1 MPPFR
6 RRARAS
12 GKIMTKRLI
21 INSDDYGRTAD
32 ISRGIRESH
41 LHGVVTSTT
50 CMMNIRTTPAD
61 IALALQETPKLGLG
75 VHLVLTAE
83 RPLLSRERLQTITN
97 EDGSFLKLAMLIS
110 QIDQIEVNEV
120 KTEWHAQVDLFV
132 KTAGKKPTHL
142 DSHHHSSYFSPAL
155 FRAMLE
161 LAKEYECAIRLPV
174 VYGSDEMAG
183 LPSELI
189 GPIKEYAP
197 KLLSEFNPRRPN
209 AFFASFYDDLA
220 TPEELNKIFAEIN
233 QDGTFEIMC
242 HPGYVDD
249 AFAKESSYNK
259 QRETELEILTTP
271 SIKRA
276 IQANGIDLI
285 TFAEL

>member
-1 MPPFR
+1 MP
-6 RRARAS
+6 
-12 GKIMTKRLI
+12 KHLI
-21 INSDDYGRTAD
+21 INSDDYGRTPD

-41 LHGVVTSTT
+41 LRGVVTSTT
-50 CMMNIRTTPAD
+50 CMMNIPTTPAD
-61 IALALQETPKLGLG
+61 IAIAMRETPKLGLG

-83 RPLLSRERLQTITN
+83 RPLLACEQLKTITN
-97 EDGSFLKLAMLIS
+97 ADGSFLKLAALIS
-110 QIDQIEVNEV
+110 KIDQIDVNEV
-120 KTEWHAQVDLFV
+120 KAEWHEQIELFV
-132 KTAGKKPTHL
+132 KAAGRKPTHL

-161 LAKEYECAIRLPV
+161 LAREYDCAIRLPV

-183 LPSELI
+183 LPAELI

-197 KLLSEFNPRRPN
+197 KLLNEFNPHRPN
-209 AFFASFYDDLA
+209 AFFASFYDEFA
-220 TPEELNKIFAEIN
+220 THDELIKILNDIQ

-259 QRETELEILTTP
+259 QREIELEVLTDP
-271 SIKRA
+271 SIKQS
-276 IQANGIDLI
+276 IQERGIELISFANL
-285 TFAEL
+285 